1 MVSVLVVTINAL
13 KQVDITRPYWLVSGE
28 TLITDDFSPGEARLY
43 LIASILEENK
53 HRGHATCAK
62 YYNACPKRLLQQ
74 SFFAKSLVF
83 STIPK
88 GGQRLCGEEK
98 QAKILPITSVYGAR
112 TKDSLT
118 WKVIQRVLSEPNGL

>member
-1 MVSVLVVTINAL
+1 MLHVLKITMHAPNGCYSKASSLNHLFLAL
-13 KQVDITRPYWLVSGE
+13 
-28 TLITDDFSPGEARLY
+28 
-43 LIASILEENK
+43 
-53 HRGHATCAK
+53 
-62 YYNACPKRLLQQ
+62 
-74 SFFAKSLVF
+74 
-83 STIPK
+83 PK